1 MIAKVIPAKAGTRTF
16 GQLVDYVAA
25 ENRLERPRGREF
37 DDLVRYVGREN
48 VVDLSTGEVIA
59 KAVSIETQG
68 VASLRTAAVEME
80 AVGVQ
85 CRRLRAPADYHL
97 VLSWQEGEH
106 PTPDQ
111 AFAAGRHALG
121 ALGMEAHQYVMAV
134 HGDTANVHLHV
145 AVNRVHPDTYR
156 AVSPFRDYIKLDR
169 AMREIELEQ
178 GWAHDRGPTI
188 ATEHGV
194 VLAFK
199 EQTHG
204 RGLDGPARI
213 SSKAQ
218 DLGAWSGDRPFTE
231 WVQEAAP
238 ALKATL
244 ARPGV
249 ELGDVQRTLAT
260 FGLELRAKG
269 SGLVVVHHEDPSLVA
284 KASQIARFMSREKLE
299 QQIGRLADRVPAF
312 KAPERAVE
320 RMEPARAGPSRSI
333 TDERDEDLQRRWRVA
348 ETERLSDQQR
358 QEKSGD
364 PRRDY
369 KREPERRAQ
378 GRDER
383 RQARERLYGDF
394 REAQV
399 RTDAGRTRW
408 EHQRTAERARYAAI
422 TATKT
427 AYRRELRETGLAPQI
442 AISLAAFRAA
452 QERADLRDVIARERA
467 ALKRE
472 LHGQQRQAWREFVT
486 ERALAGDEAAISAL
500 RGLRYRDRRREIDD
514 ERVCGFRGQGDQ
526 EPRVLPDLRDV
537 AARVERN
544 GDVSYRWKVDTREA
558 FRDQGQRIAFTDTS
572 DASIGAGLD
581 LARAK
586 WGETVELTGS
596 QEYKERALR
605 LAVTRGMRV
614 SNVELQELQRQVIE
628 ELERARE
635 PVRLDVVRVLDRDP
649 YGPESDGLT
658 VERWNAQ
665 TKQWALEDYP
675 PIAGDVERGQVHV
688 IQVFGDGRR
697 DVDDDRT
704 KKLRVD
710 MARERERTQVRERGV
725 DVDVDRGGMSR

>member
-1 MIAKVIPAKAGTRTF
+1 MIAKVIPAKAGSRTF

-80 AVGVQ
+80 AVAGQ
-85 CRRLRAPADYHL
+85 CCRLRAPADYHL

-121 ALGMEAHQYVMAV
+121 ALGMEAHQYVMAI

-145 AVNRVHPDTYR
+145 AVNRVHPETYR

-178 GWAHDRGPTI
+178 GWAHDRGPTV
-188 ATEHGV
+188 ATERGV

-199 EQTHG
+199 DQTHG
-204 RGLDGPARI
+204 RGLDEPARL
-213 SSKAQ
+213 SSKAK
-218 DLGAWSGDRPFTE
+218 DLAAWSGGRPFTE

-244 ARPGV
+244 ARQGA
-249 ELGDVQRTLAT
+249 ELEDVQRTLAT
-260 FGLELRAKG
+260 FGLELRTKG

-299 QQIGRLADRVPAF
+299 QQIGSLADRIPAF

-320 RMEPARAGPSRSI
+320 RLEPARTAVPSRSI
-333 TDERDEDLQRRWRVA
+333 TAERDEDLQRSRRVA
-348 ETERLSDQQR
+348 ETERLADQQR
-358 QEKSGD
+358 REKGGD
-364 PRRDY
+364 TRRDY
-369 KREPERRAQ
+369 KCEPERRVQ
-378 GRDER
+378 GRDQR
-383 RQARERLYGDF
+383 RQACERLYGDF
-394 REAQV
+394 REARV

-408 EHQRTAERARYAAI
+408 DRQRNAERARYAAI

-486 ERALAGDEAAISAL
+486 ERAIAGDEAAISAL
-500 RGLRYRDRRREIDD
+500 RGLRYRDRRREIDG
-514 ERVCGFRGQGDQ
+514 EGVCGLRGQGDQ
-526 EPRVLPDLRDV
+526 EPRVLRDLRDV

-544 GDVSYRWKVDTREA
+544 GDVSYRWKVDAREA

-605 LAVTRGMRV
+605 LAVTRGMRI
-614 SNVELQELQRQVIE
+614 SNVELQKLQRQVIE
-628 ELERARE
+628 EFERARQ
-635 PVRLDVVRVLDRDP
+635 PVRLDVLRVLDRVDRDP
-649 YGPESDGLT
+649 YGLSIDGLL
-658 VERWNAQ
+658 VERWDGT
-665 TKQWALEDYP
+665 TKTWTREDSP

-688 IQVFGDGRR
+688 VRIFADGRR

-704 KKLRVD
+704 KKLRIE
-710 MARERERTQVRERGV
+710 MAREREQTQVRERGI
-725 DVDVDRGGMSR
+725 DRGGMSR

>member
-48 VVDLSTGEVIA
+48 VVDRATGEVIA

-68 VASLRTAAVEME
+68 VASLRTAAVEMD
-80 AVGVQ
+80 AVAAQ

-106 PTPDQ
+106 PTADQ

-121 ALGMEAHQYVMAV
+121 ALDMGEHQYVMAV

-145 AVNRVHPDTYR
+145 AVNRVHPVTYR
-156 AVSPFRDYIKLDR
+156 AVSPFYDYIKLDR

-178 GWAHDRGPTI
+178 GWAHDRGPAV
-188 ATEHGV
+188 ATERGV

-204 RGLDGPARI
+204 RELDRPAQI
-213 SSKAQ
+213 SSKAR
-218 DLGAWSGDRPFTE
+218 DFAAWSGERPFTE

-244 ARPGV
+244 AREGV
-249 ELGDVQRTLAT
+249 GLDDVQRTLDA

-284 KASQIARFMSREKLE
+284 KASQVARFLSREQLE
-299 QQIGRLADRVPAF
+299 QRVGPLADRVPVF

-320 RMEPARAGPSRSI
+320 RMVPAAHVPSRS
-333 TDERDEDLQRRWRVA
+333 TNVERDEDFRRWQRAPEA
-348 ETERLSDQQR
+348 ER
-358 QEKSGD
+358 QVDAGG

-369 KREPERRAQ
+369 KREPQRQAQ
-378 GRDER
+378 GRDDR
-383 RQARERLYGDF
+383 CQARERLYGDF
-394 REAQV
+394 REARARSDVGQ
-399 RTDAGRTRW
+399 TRW
-408 EHQRTAERARYAAI
+408 ERQRAAERARYAAI

-452 QERADLRDVIARERA
+452 QERADLREVIARERA
-467 ALKRE
+467 DLKRE
-472 LHGQQRQAWREFVT
+472 LQGRQRQAWREFVT
-486 ERALAGDEAAISAL
+486 ERALAGDEAAVSAL
-500 RGLRYRDRRREIDD
+500 RGLRYRDRRREIDG
-514 ERVCGFRGQGDQ
+514 ERVCGLRGHGDQ
-526 EPRVLPDLRDV
+526 EPRVLQDLRDV

-544 GDVSYRWKVDTREA
+544 GDVSYRWKADAREA

-614 SNVELQELQRQVIE
+614 SNVELQELQRRIIE

-635 PVRLDVVRVLDRDP
+635 PVRFDVVRVLDRDP
-649 YGPESDGLT
+649 YGLGSESLA
-658 VERWNAQ
+658 VERWDAK
-665 TKQWALEDYP
+665 TKTWSLEDYP
-675 PIAGDVERGQVHV
+675 PIVGEVELGKVHV
-688 IQVFGDGRR
+688 VRVFADGRR

-710 MARERERTQVRERGV
+710 IAQEREQTRVRERGI
-725 DVDVDRGGMSR
+725 DRGGMSR

>member
-1 MIAKVIPAKAGTRTF
+1 VIAKVIPAKAGTRTF

-48 VVDLSTGEVIA
+48 VVDRATGEVIA

-80 AVGVQ
+80 AVAAQ

-106 PTPDQ
+106 PIPDQ

-121 ALGMEAHQYVMAV
+121 ALGMDEHQYVMAV

-145 AVNRVHPDTYR
+145 AVNRVHPVTYR
-156 AVSPFRDYIKLDR
+156 TVSPFRDYIKLDR

-188 ATEHGV
+188 ATERGV

-199 EQTHG
+199 DQTHG
-204 RGLDGPARI
+204 RELDRPARI
-213 SSKAQ
+213 SSKAR
-218 DLGAWSGDRPFTE
+218 DFAAWSGEQPFTE

-238 ALKATL
+238 ALRATL
-244 ARPGV
+244 AREGV
-249 ELGDVQRTLAT
+249 GLDDVQRTLDA

-284 KASQIARFMSREKLE
+284 KTSQIARFMSRERLE
-299 QQIGRLADRVPAF
+299 QRVGSLADRVPGF

-320 RMEPARAGPSRSI
+320 RMVPAAHVPSRS
-333 TDERDEDLQRRWRVA
+333 TNVERDEDFRRLQRA
-348 ETERLSDQQR
+348 PETERQVDA
-358 QEKSGD
+358 GG

-369 KREPERRAQ
+369 KREPQRQAK
-378 GRDER
+378 GRDDR

-394 REAQV
+394 REA
-399 RTDAGRTRW
+399 RARSDAGQTRW
-408 EHQRTAERARYAAI
+408 EHQRATERARYAAI

-442 AISLAAFRAA
+442 AISLSAFRAA

-472 LHGQQRQAWREFVT
+472 LHGRHRQAWREFVT
-486 ERALAGDEAAISAL
+486 ERAIAGDEAAVSAL
-500 RGLRYRDRRREIDD
+500 RGLRYRDRRREVDD
-514 ERVCGFRGQGDQ
+514 ERVCGLRGQGDQ
-526 EPRVLPDLRDV
+526 EPRVLRDLRDV

-544 GDVSYRWKVDTREA
+544 GDVSYRWKADAREA

-614 SNVELQELQRQVIE
+614 SNVELQEFQRRIIE

-635 PVRLDVVRVLDRDP
+635 PVRFDVVRVLDRDP
-649 YGPESDGLT
+649 NGRGGESLA
-658 VERWNAQ
+658 VERWDAK
-665 TKQWALEDYP
+665 TKTWSLEDYP
-675 PIAGDVERGQVHV
+675 PIVGEVELGKVHV
-688 IQVFGDGRR
+688 VRVFADGRH

-704 KKLRVD
+704 KQLRVD
-710 MARERERTQVRERGV
+710 MAQERERTRVRERGI
-725 DVDVDRGGMSR
+725 DRGGMSR